1 MKRIALCG
9 NIASGKST
17 VQKIIEENNYKAMDT
32 DKVAYNLLS
41 VKNKQLYNVFKDYNV
56 FENGEFSRLKM
67 GNLIFSNEDLRLKL
81 NAIMHP
87 LIAEKIEEFYKNNK
101 DDELLFVGIP
111 LLFEAKMEYLFD
123 KIIFV
128 YTNDDIRLKR
138 LLNRDKCSI
147 EQAKLRINSQI
158 PQEEKKNKSD
168 FVITNNGT
176 INELRI
182 QVNDILSNLV

>member
-87 LIAEKIEEFYKNNK
+87 IIAEKIEEFYKNNK

-147 EQAKLRINSQI
+147 EQAKLRINSQM

>member
-147 EQAKLRINSQI
+147 EQAKLRINSQM